1 MIFLNVRVVL
11 FNLARPLEDAL
22 ALAAPHRWLQRLG
35 VVEHPV
41 GQFRQRHKHRRQP
54 CPELLAYPRL
64 CHAYLLSRLLTSTS
78 SRTALTGRRSRW
90 CYASCSSTA
99 RAISISCAFGLMHR
113 ITRAFSH
120 CHESIGIEQSG
131 SGSKSPIG
139 THS

>member
-1 MIFLNVRVVL
+1 MIFLIVRVVL

-41 GQFRQRHKHRRQP
+41 GPFRQRHKHRRQP

-90 CYASCSSTA
+90 CYVATASA
-99 RAISISCAFGLMHR
+99 
-113 ITRAFSH
+113 AFS
-120 CHESIGIEQSG
+120 SAITALAFSGVSKISG
-131 SGSKSPIG
+131 SFPRA
-139 THS
+139 